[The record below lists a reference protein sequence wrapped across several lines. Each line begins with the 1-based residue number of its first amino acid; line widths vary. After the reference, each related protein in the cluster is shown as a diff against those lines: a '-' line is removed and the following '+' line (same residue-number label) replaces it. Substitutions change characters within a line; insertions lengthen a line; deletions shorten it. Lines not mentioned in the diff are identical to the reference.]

1 MRRFPKFD
9 DYFVDAWPAFAFVK
23 IYFDKL
29 EERGERQQKQQL
41 QTERIRSI
49 VQSVCELMQP
59 DRAQTTNEGRADV

>member
-29 EERGERQQKQQL
+29 EERGERREKQQR
-41 QTERIRSI
+41 QTEKINFI
-49 VQSVCELMQP
+49 VQSVCELLQP
-59 DRAQTTNEGRADV
+59 DRTKTINEGRADV